1 MNPLT
6 LSDFLVWLATGGG
19 AAVAISKIGEMI
31 PWFVA
36 LPSNTKKIVQ
46 YGLSALVGCAAFAI
60 MSYAPPE
67 VLDAI
72 APYFAI
78 LASLVV
84 PIFVNQSYHSI
95 VRSTAIIKATE
106 GMLDDGDSG
115 IGVMASARPHTQY
128 QFKRISI
135 AGYEKITGKKIKA
148 GILSPTKAKALADWL
163 EQAKV
168 LGVKY
173 IEYDETQS

>member
-46 YGLSALVGCAAFAI
+46 YGLSALVGCAAFAV

-84 PIFVNQSYHSI
+84 PIFLNQSYHSI

-106 GMLDDGDSG
+106 SMLDAGDVSS
-115 IGVMASARPHTQY
+115 GVMASARPHAQE
-128 QFKRISI
+128 QFKRISLD
-135 AGYEKITGKKIKA
+135 GYQAITGKKLKD
-148 GILSPTKAKALADWL
+148 GILSPTKHKKIAAWIAYAED
-163 EQAKV
+163 
-168 LGVKY
+168 LGVKS
-173 IEYDETQS
+173 IEF